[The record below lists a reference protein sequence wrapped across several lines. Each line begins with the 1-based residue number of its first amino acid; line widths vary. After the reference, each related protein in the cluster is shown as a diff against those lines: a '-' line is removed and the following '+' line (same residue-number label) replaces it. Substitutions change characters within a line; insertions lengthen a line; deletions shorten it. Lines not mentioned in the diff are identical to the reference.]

1 MERSD
6 FVVDPE
12 SWQGHP
18 SEDGEPEFPFLRD
31 DTSPDGAYVAMQWPT
46 AEPSGAIW
54 DTKTRRIA
62 YRPRGGVAFRWIAGG
77 SRLLLVRETY
87 LLSPRQTTRPSPLQQ
102 DYGYSLE
109 LLTWPQHVSRSRI
122 GVTLP
127 IGWPNGVVTS
137 PDERRIAVGWND
149 QGECGCVFFR
159 RDGDQL
165 LPDPVMGKGL
175 FVPGFNASTRS
186 VFSANGDWLA
196 VGVSIT
202 DAWWNDVAWDE
213 DSPALGGPRL
223 CGFVVLCDCR
233 HGGSSL
239 PLPIVAETEAG
250 WLPQTDPISG
260 LNEAQFFF
268 VGTPF
273 FPDMQTV
280 AVPLGNGVTWTHALP
295 EAIREKPSVHDFEAE
310 WDHFK
315 LSTGESNFAQSA
327 SVSERGGVQGV
338 V

>member
-18 SEDGEPEFPFLRD
+18 GEDGEPEFPLLRV

-46 AEPSGAIW
+46 SEPSGAIW
-54 DTKTRRIA
+54 GTKTRRLA
-62 YRPRGGVAFRWIAGG
+62 YRPRGGVAFRWVAGG
-77 SRLLLVRETY
+77 SRLLLVREVY
-87 LLSPRQTTRPSPLQQ
+87 LPNPRQTTRPSLLQQ
-102 DYGYSLE
+102 DYSYSLE
-109 LLTWPQHVSRSRI
+109 LLAWPQRVTRSRI

-127 IGWPNGVVTS
+127 MGWPSGVVTS
-137 PDERRIAVGWND
+137 PDERRIAVYWND
-149 QGECGCVFFR
+149 QGECGCVFFC

-165 LPDPVMGKGL
+165 LPDTVMGNGL
-175 FVPGFNASTRS
+175 SIAGFNVSTRP

-196 VGVSIT
+196 LGISIT
-202 DAWWNDVAWDE
+202 DAWWTEPE
-213 DSPALGGPRL
+213 DLPARGGLLL

-239 PLPIVAETEAG
+239 PLPIMVETKAG

-268 VGTPF
+268 VGTPRF
-273 FPDMQTV
+273 SDAQTI
-280 AVPLGNGVTWTHALP
+280 AVPLGDGTTWTVALR
-295 EAIREKPSVHDFEAE
+295 ETIREKPSLHDFEAE
-310 WDHFK
+310 RDRFK
-315 LSTGESNFAQSA
+315 S
-327 SVSERGGVQGV
+327 R
-338 V
+338 